1 MRCPRAESSAEEPSR
16 GQGEARVLNA
26 LEEQTASS
34 GDPASVSWLDALWLS
49 PRWICSTG
57 RIAKHALL
65 HLVLLHRCA
74 IEWYAR
80 FQPGFRVKRLTAT
93 EASYMSLVIPL
104 VCIGITTNFLELF
117 LLFFMALCR

>member
-1 MRCPRAESSAEEPSR
+1 M
-16 GQGEARVLNA
+16 
-26 LEEQTASS
+26 ASS

-49 PRWICSTG
+49 PPVDLFNWEKSRNT
-57 RIAKHALL
+57 RLL

-104 VCIGITTNFLELF
+104 VCSGITTYSLELF
-117 LLFFMALCR
+117 LLFFMALRR